1 MNRDNRDWFTDLLQN
16 PVRNVWEELMNEK
29 LTDYQSMMANPA
41 NTAALSNAP
50 WRGFDAPSETERL
63 ARQRE
68 QPAVGKE
75 AQY

>member
-1 MNRDNRDWFTDLLQN
+1 
-16 PVRNVWEELMNEK
+16 MNEK